1 MLERILPGA
10 SQLQN
15 YHPLLV
21 HFPIAFI
28 YGAALLYFLASIA
41 ASERLKWTALWMLM
55 LGALG
60 AAAAVASGFYAAT
73 GLMVSQSVR
82 HELLRNHKHLMVAA
96 SAVTGVLTVWAIATR
111 PMPTRGRYLFLV
123 GLDST
128 ARPDSSRRRPGRRDG
143 LQLQRRRL
151 RLRATDR
158 FPEVVFSKLAHPR
171 QGVNYS
177 ACQRRP

>member
-96 SAVTGVLTVWAIATR
+96 SAVTGVLTIWAIATR

-123 GLDST
+123 GLV
-128 ARPDSSRRRPGRRDG
+128 ALLG
-143 LQLQRRRL
+143 L
-151 RLRATDR
+151 
-158 FPEVVFSKLAHPR
+158 LAA
-171 QGVNYS
+171 GADLGGEMVYSYNAGGS
-177 ACQRRP
+177 ACAQPIDFRK

>member
-1 MLERILPGA
+1 VLERILPGA

-15 YHPLLV
+15 YHPRLV

-41 ASERLKWTALWMLM
+41 ATERLKWTALWMLM

-96 SAVTGVLTVWAIATR
+96 SAVTGVLTIWAIATR

-123 GLDST
+123 GLV
-128 ARPDSSRRRPGRRDG
+128 ALLG
-143 LQLQRRRL
+143 L
-151 RLRATDR
+151 
-158 FPEVVFSKLAHPR
+158 LAA
-171 QGVNYS
+171 GADLGGEMVYSYNAGGS
-177 ACQRRP
+177 ACAQPIDFRK